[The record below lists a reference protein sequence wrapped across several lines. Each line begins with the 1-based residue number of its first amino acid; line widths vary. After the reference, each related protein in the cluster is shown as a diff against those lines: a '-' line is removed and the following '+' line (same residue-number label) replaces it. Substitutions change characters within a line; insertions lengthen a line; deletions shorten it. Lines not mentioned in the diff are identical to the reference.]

1 MPESTGAAPRPETP
15 ALVTRSGIE
24 IPPVALGTWQ
34 MDGDVGRTAV
44 AQGIRAGYRLIDTAQ
59 RYHNEV
65 DVGRG
70 VRESGVPREDLLL
83 VSKLRGGDQ
92 ERRQVRRSFL
102 TSLRSLDTD
111 YLDLYYIHWPL
122 PMLGL
127 YLEAYEV
134 LMDLRAE
141 GLIRAI
147 AVSNFLPEHLSAI
160 HDRFGEHPEVNQ
172 VELHPGRPQDEIRAY
187 DAAHG
192 IVTQGWGVAGRG
204 KGIMDDGTLE
214 TVAAEHGV
222 SAVEIAIA
230 WTAAK
235 GVGAV
240 AKSADAGRQRAN
252 LAAPGIELTEQDVA
266 RIDAMPPVALGKD
279 PAVNEEY

>member
-1 MPESTGAAPRPETP
+1 MPESSGAAHRRDLPRF
-15 ALVTRSGIE
+15 VTSSGIE
-24 IPPVALGTWQ
+24 IPHVALGTWQ

-44 AQGIRAGYRLIDTAQ
+44 AQGIRTGYRLIDTAQ

-70 VRESGVPREDLLL
+70 VRESGVPREELLL

-92 ERRQVRRSFL
+92 EARQVRRSFL

-122 PMLGL
+122 PMLGR
-127 YLEAYEV
+127 YLESYEV
-134 LMDLRAE
+134 LMELRAE

-147 AVSNFLPEHLSAI
+147 AVSNFLPEHLESI
-160 HDRFGEHPEVNQ
+160 HARFGEYPEVNQ
-172 VELHPGRPQDEIRAY
+172 VELHPGWPQDEIRAF
-187 DAAHG
+187 DAEHG

-204 KGIMDDGTLE
+204 KGIMDDGTLDAI
-214 TVAAEHGV
+214 AADHGV
-222 SAVEIAIA
+222 SAVEIALA
-230 WTAAK
+230 WTVRK

-240 AKSADAGRQRAN
+240 AKSADEGRQRAN
-252 LAAPGIELTEQDVA
+252 LAAPGIELSDKEVE
-266 RIDAMPPVALGKD
+266 RIDAMPAVALGKD